1 MGTLNQGEG
10 RFLIEKKHIS
20 EITAEEFETK
30 YVNRAM
36 PVILQGI
43 LDSWPAYEKWNTAWF
58 HEHLGNEEVQ
68 VAFDREWKKM
78 RLADYVDN
86 YGDYEDVYRSSGKA
100 SPYLRTWNFLD
111 DHPEL
116 EDQFDTSE
124 YFRDLFK
131 RFPKRMRPPFSWIFL
146 GPQGK
151 LVAAVGA
158 RPLLTWRHAIA
169 RLPSP
174 C

>member
-78 RLADYVDN
+78 CSDKENLEARVEGL
-86 YGDYEDVYRSSGKA
+86 ET
-100 SPYLRTWNFLD
+100 LLD
-111 DHPEL
+111 
-116 EDQFDTSE
+116 
-124 YFRDLFK
+124 
-131 RFPKRMRPPFSWIFL
+131 
-146 GPQGK
+146 GK
-151 LVAAVGA
+151 LD
-158 RPLLTWRHAIA
+158 
-169 RLPSP
+169 
-174 C
+174 